1 MHGYVQRELGRKLEE
16 SLAQFPVTVLL
27 GPRQCGKST
36 LARHLLAERSNTLLL
51 DLERPSDLHKL
62 DEPEFFLETNRSKLI
77 CIDEVQLL
85 PELFPLLRSLVDA
98 DRRTGRFL
106 ILGSASQELIRQSSE
121 SLAGRVAYHELT
133 PFLSTELSEV
143 TEQVGLWIRGEFP
156 DSVFAESSAASQE
169 WREQFVRTFLERDL
183 AQFNLRLHAPTMR
196 RFWTMLAHYHGQTIN
211 YSKIA
216 QSMDASHTTIK
227 RWVEIL
233 EQTFMVRVL
242 RPFSGNLKKRLIKA
256 PKIYL
261 RDSGVLHALL
271 DIGEFDELMGNPIA
285 GASWEGY
292 ALENILSHFPRCAA
306 SFYRSSNGE
315 EIDLILERKGKRI
328 GVEFKMS
335 ASPKLSKGSK
345 GSMEAL
351 ELDMLLVVIPSLSE
365 AYMLRPKTKVCD
377 IDHAIREI
385 MELLHIT
392 TK

>member
-133 PFLSTELSEV
+133 PFLSTELSGV
-143 TEQVGLWIRGEFP
+143 TEQVGHWIRGGFP

-196 RFWTMLAHYHGQTIN
+196 RFWTMLAHYRGQTIN

-242 RPFSGNLKKRLIKA
+242 RPFSGNLKKRLVKS

-261 RDSGVLHALL
+261 RDSGGTAC
-271 DIGEFDELMGNPIA
+271 P
-285 GASWEGY
+285 
-292 ALENILSHFPRCAA
+292 PRH
-306 SFYRSSNGE
+306 R
-315 EIDLILERKGKRI
+315 
-328 GVEFKMS
+328 
-335 ASPKLSKGSK
+335 
-345 GSMEAL
+345 
-351 ELDMLLVVIPSLSE
+351 
-365 AYMLRPKTKVCD
+365 
-377 IDHAIREI
+377 
-385 MELLHIT
+385 
-392 TK
+392 